1 MIHMFNA
8 SGRCSEQKKWI
19 RASQGSYSASPS
31 ANIIK
36 FYWRSLRRYVIF
48 TILMFR
54 FSGFSGFSCFSFCRI
69 EWRRVSTR
77 GDSFVLRSYSSL
89 TKCSRVYC
97 PRSVLRRLSTG
108 IHTNNPFLIIRRYRS
123 RSIYPS
129 TPLVWTSTK
138 QQKKNCGVLCR
149 PTAQS

>member
-1 MIHMFNA
+1 MDPSVTRIIFRIALSEYNQVLLEESKAVRHIHD
-8 SGRCSEQKKWI
+8 SDV
-19 RASQGSYSASPS
+19 P
-31 ANIIK
+31 
-36 FYWRSLRRYVIF
+36 
-48 TILMFR
+48 IL
-54 FSGFSGFSCFSFCRI
+54 GFSGFSCFSFCRI

-108 IHTNNPFLIIRRYRS
+108 IHTNNPFLIVRRYRS

-138 QQKKNCGVLCR
+138 QQKKNCGVLCS